1 MLAVLV
7 NAVVVLLGGLIGL
20 VFRKGLPERFSDSIM
35 KIIGAFALCIGM
47 MGVFKSQNNLVMLI
61 SAVLGTVCGEM
72 LDIDA
77 GLARLGGFLE
87 RRFHTSSGGIAQGFI
102 TSTLL
107 FCVGAM
113 SIVGSIEA
121 GSGAGGAMLYAKSV
135 MDGISAIM
143 LASTLGVGVLLT
155 SVSVLMF
162 EGVIA
167 LLAGV
172 LAPVLTEAMLAEIIA
187 VGSLLIV
194 LMGFNTMSI
203 TKTKVANMLPAILWA
218 PFVTMLF
225 SALGIG

>member
-1 MLAVLV
+1 MFAVLV

-102 TSTLL
+102 SSTLL

-121 GSGAGGAMLYAKSV
+121 GSGAGGETLYAKSV

-155 SVSVLMF
+155 SVSVLVF

-172 LAPVLTEAMLAEIIA
+172 LAPILTEAMLAEIIA